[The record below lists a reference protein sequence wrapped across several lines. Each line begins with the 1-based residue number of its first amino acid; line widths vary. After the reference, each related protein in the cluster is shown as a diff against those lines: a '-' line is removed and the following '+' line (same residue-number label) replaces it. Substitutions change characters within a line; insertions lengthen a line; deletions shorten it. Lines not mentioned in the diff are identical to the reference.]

1 MLELVVRLVF
11 SLAVV
16 VGLLLLLARFGAKRF
31 NSGTDAPIKVLHR
44 QSLSRNGS
52 VALISVGGRVL
63 VLGTTDQQVSLL
75 TELDP
80 DEIDITEPTSIF
92 RPRSSEPTTLE
103 QAERPGRPPARPV
116 EHARPSPGRHQRL
129 DPLAADVAPGL
140 RRGHQASVMTHLQRL
155 GFLLLVV
162 IGLSIVPLALT
173 SVLGESASA
182 APAGVSSVSSPAVGT
197 ASLAV
202 AAASPQGPKGPNGP
216 KNDTSVRIDLDG
228 LTDKPSTSVTVI
240 VAMTLLSLLPA
251 LLLTCTSF
259 TKILVV
265 LGLTRNALGLQ
276 QIPNNQV
283 LAGLALFLSLFI
295 MGPVLSQMNDIGLQP
310 YLDGD
315 KSTTQAYNDG
325 IEPLREFMLDQSGD
339 DELMLLTN
347 VAGRDLPDDRSE
359 VGMSTL
365 VPAFVLSELKQA
377 FIIGFII
384 FIPFLVID
392 IVVSGALMALGMM
405 MMPPVMVSLPFKLLL
420 FVLVDGWA
428 LVIKSLVTSYG

>member
-1 MLELVVRLVF
+1 
-11 SLAVV
+11 
-16 VGLLLLLARFGAKRF
+16 
-31 NSGTDAPIKVLHR
+31 
-44 QSLSRNGS
+44 
-52 VALISVGGRVL
+52 
-63 VLGTTDQQVSLL
+63 
-75 TELDP
+75 
-80 DEIDITEPTSIF
+80 
-92 RPRSSEPTTLE
+92 
-103 QAERPGRPPARPV
+103 
-116 EHARPSPGRHQRL
+116 
-129 DPLAADVAPGL
+129 
-140 RRGHQASVMTHLQRL
+140 MTHLQRL

-162 IGLSIVPLALT
+162 LGLSVVGLSLDA
-173 SVLGESASA
+173 ASA
-182 APAGVSSVSSPAVGT
+182 APVD
-197 ASLAV
+197 
-202 AAASPQGPKGPNGP
+202 AASVALPMAPEGPQGPQGPG
-216 KNDTSVRIDLDG
+216 NDTSVKIDLDG

-240 VAMTLLSLLPA
+240 IAMTLLSLLPA
-251 LLLTCTSF
+251 ILLTCTSF

-295 MGPVLSQMNDIGLQP
+295 MGPVLSQMNEVGLQP

-315 KSTTQAYNDG
+315 KGTTQAYEDG
-325 IEPLREFMLDQSGD
+325 VEPLREFMLDQSGD

-347 VAGRDLPDDRSE
+347 VAGRDLPEDRSD
-359 VGMSTL
+359 VGMTTL
-365 VPAFVLSELKQA
+365 IPAFVLSELKQA